1 MARIIASSSFNNI
14 NPSAHYGYIDRATDS
29 QYVVYDGTGTGSYG
43 GYGLGYDGVLN
54 VTRGT
59 FTSYRDYNSAG
70 TLLATVDQFAY
81 SAQWAQ
87 YYASRNDMASFYSG
101 VLSGNDNITGSIY
114 ADRLAGYDGN
124 DTILSGGG
132 NDHIDGGNGHDVIYM
147 SSGNSYVTGGSGFD
161 WVDLPGRGG
170 AYSQASTAQGWQFW
184 NNAMSM
190 NVNLN
195 SVERVAFDDGVKAF
209 DTAGNAG
216 QMYRL
221 YQAAFARD
229 PDAGGLGYWIQRYDN
244 GTTDLLH
251 ASASFIGSAEFAS
264 IYGTPSSVSNTRYVE
279 LLYLNT
285 LGRTPDQSGYD
296 YWVGRLETGQVT
308 RSRMLADFSESNE
321 NKAQVAGEISDG
333 IWYV

>member
-1 MARIIASSSFNNI
+1 MARIIASTSFNNVD
-14 NPSAHYGYIDRATDS
+14 PSAHYRYIDRATDN
-29 QYVVYDGTGTGSYG
+29 QYSVYDSAGSGVYG
-43 GYGLGYDGVLN
+43 GFGLGYDGALN

-59 FTSYRDYNSAG
+59 FTSYRDYNG
-70 TLLATVDQFAY
+70 TTLSGTVDQFSY

-87 YYASRNDMASFYSG
+87 YYASRNDMASFYKAI
-101 VLSGNDNITGSIY
+101 LSGNDTITGSIY

-124 DTILSGGG
+124 DTIISGGG
-132 NDHIDGGNGHDVIYM
+132 NDYIDAGAGNDVIYM

-170 AYSQASTAQGWQFW
+170 TYSQAPTAQGWQFW
-184 NNAMSM
+184 NNALSV

-195 SVERVAFDDGVKAF
+195 SIERVAFDDGVKAF

-244 GTTDLLH
+244 GTTNLVH
-251 ASASFIGSAEFAS
+251 AASQFIGSSEFAS
-264 IYGTPSSVSNTRYVE
+264 IYGTPSTVSNTRYVE

-285 LGRTPDQSGYD
+285 LGRTPDQSGYN
-296 YWVGRLETGQVT
+296 YWVGQLESGQVT
-308 RSRMLADFSESNE
+308 RSKMLADFSESQE
-321 NKAQVAGEISDG
+321 NYRQVAAEIQDG